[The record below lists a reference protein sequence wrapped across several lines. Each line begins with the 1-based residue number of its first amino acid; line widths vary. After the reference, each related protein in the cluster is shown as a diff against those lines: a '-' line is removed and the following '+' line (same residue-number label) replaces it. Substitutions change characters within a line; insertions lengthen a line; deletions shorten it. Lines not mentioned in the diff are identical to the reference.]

1 MGQTFE
7 RRKGGDQSLSFS
19 RTIIR
24 TPAVQYASSA
34 TDCPYGSLLRPFS
47 TEPSIPET
55 TFSLSRLY
63 PRRRYGRPRRNRLS
77 NLRRC
82 RKQRHLRLLVYGR
95 FRDLPCRNL
104 GNRAMHDYR
113 TARCWVVSGAGTE
126 ARELQRKGDKGC
138 FGGVGRAVERE
149 GDR

>member
-7 RRKGGDQSLSFS
+7 RRKSEYHPLSFT
-19 RTIIR
+19 RTIVR

-34 TDCPYGSLLRPFS
+34 TDCPYGNLLRPSS

-55 TFSLSRLY
+55 TFSLSCLY
-63 PRRRYGRPRRNRLS
+63 PRHRHGRSRGNRLS
-77 NLRRC
+77 DLRHC
-82 RKQRHLRLLVYGR
+82 RKQRHLRLLVHGR
-95 FRDLPCRNL
+95 FRDLPYRNL
-104 GNRAMHDYR
+104 GNCAMHDYR
-113 TARCWVVSGAGTE
+113 TSGCWVVGEAGTE

-138 FGGVGRAVERE
+138 FGDVGRAIERE

>member
-1 MGQTFE
+1 MGQTSE
-7 RRKGGDQSLSFS
+7 RRKSGNQSLSFS

-34 TDCPYGSLLRPFS
+34 TDCPYGSPLRPFS

-55 TFSLSRLY
+55 AFSLSRLY
-63 PRRRYGRPRRNRLS
+63 PRHRHGRPRRNRLS

-95 FRDLPCRNL
+95 FRDLPYRNL
-104 GNRAMHDYR
+104 GDRAMHDYG
-113 TARCWVVSGAGTE
+113 TTGCWVVGEAGTE
-126 ARELQRKGDKGC
+126 AREPQRKGDKGC